1 MSVLTCRT
9 CRTYFAVESAA
20 SACVCGELLDVQ
32 LPAEPVDRALFDRR
46 REQGLGVSPAWRF
59 HELLA
64 PVLAPDELSGLWEG
78 GTPLRSV
85 PALTAWTGLQVLG
98 LKMEAANPS
107 GHLVD
112 RGVAVAMSVAKGLAA
127 EAVLAVGAGPLG
139 QSVAQ
144 QAAAARLPCVILVPA
159 AEASPAAMSHLRAL
173 GAHAQA
179 VKGAAAAVEAL
190 AEAVAQQIGA
200 RWIQAGD
207 PWYREGLKSLGLE
220 LLQDVDWGGPDWIAL
235 PEAEPGLA
243 SAMAKCL
250 EEAHQLGLIEAV
262 PRLFVVGAEPARS
275 GRGLGGRLAESLGT
289 SEPPAGAIR
298 LGALAHK
305 AVDLRVARAIEETFG
320 LRVAVGD
327 KERAEAV
334 AAIRAL
340 GIGCDRQGA
349 MVIAGLRRAVAGG
362 QVDPEDRVI
371 AVLPGRLR
379 LEEADGLSAVDLAE
393 PSVEGILAALE
404 A

>member
-20 SACVCGELLDVQ
+20 STCVCGELLDVQ
-32 LPAEPVDRALFDRR
+32 LPAEPIERSIFDQRR
-46 REQGLGVSPAWRF
+46 DQGLGISPAWRF

-85 PALTAWTGLQVLG
+85 PALTAWTGLRVLG
-98 LKMEAANPS
+98 LKIEAANPS

-112 RGVAVAMSVAKGLAA
+112 RGVAVALSVGKGLAA

-139 QSVAQ
+139 QSVAHQ
-144 QAAAARLPCVILVPA
+144 SAAARLPCVILVPA
-159 AEASPAAMSHLRAL
+159 AEASPAAVAHLRAL
-173 GAHAQA
+173 GAHIQA
-179 VKGAAAAVEAL
+179 VQGTAAAVEAL
-190 AEAVAQQIGA
+190 AAAVAQRIGA

-220 LLQDVDWGGPDWIAL
+220 LLQDVGWAGPDWIAL

-262 PRLFVVGAEPARS
+262 PRLLVVGAEPARA
-275 GRGLGGRLAESLGT
+275 GRGLGGRLAESLGA
-289 SEPPAGAIR
+289 SEVSTGGLR
-298 LGALAHK
+298 LGALSHK

-320 LRVAVGD
+320 SRVAVGD
-327 KERAEAV
+327 KERSEAV
-334 AAIRAL
+334 AVGRAL

-349 MVIAGLRRAVAGG
+349 QVIAGLRRAVVGG
-362 QVDPEDRVI
+362 LLDPEDRVI

-379 LEEADGLSAVDLAE
+379 LEEAEGLSAAEVAE
-393 PSVEGILAALE
+393 PDVDAILAALE